1 MIFARNAALLYL
13 SFVVSG
19 LTNVAAQ
26 SFFAHAA
33 PDQKQIWLALTLL
46 LGTAGSLVGVAVARR
61 LGFPGRPG
69 PTGAAVACAVTV
81 VVWWGFH
88 VTSILV
94 YVGLH
99 LAART
104 LANFATQEIDRRA
117 VALAGA
123 TLRQQN
129 DRVGTGLR
137 FTGMLLGPLWFGLFP
152 RAGIPTMIA
161 LVALTL
167 ASVLTTMTVAGAAS
181 IPRPAAGAAG
191 RPMSGP
197 ERVLVAAAV
206 IIYASY
212 YLLASNIVYVL
223 SDVHGRGDSAS
234 FGGLLITLVYGS
246 AILGT
251 IASAPLA
258 RRGLGLRWMLA
269 APAMMIVCG
278 LSVCSPLV
286 TRPLVVYPG
295 AVLLGLGF
303 ALFLLAFREH
313 ATREAQRGQG
323 AWIAIY
329 NNLGNTSAL
338 LGFGSMLALVAAGR
352 AFAIPYGAL
361 LSTGVAALGLGGLGA
376 AALAARLLPAHGS
389 EEAHKRGGGSADRS
403 RAVQRP
409 IPRAKDRR
417 LRSCADR

>member
-33 PDQKQIWLALTLL
+33 PDQKQIWLAVTLL
-46 LGTAGSLVGVAVARR
+46 LGTVGSLAGVALARR
-61 LGFPGRPG
+61 VGFPGRPG
-69 PTGAAVACAVTV
+69 PTGAAVACAITV

-117 VALAGA
+117 VALAA
-123 TLRQQN
+123 TTLRQQN
-129 DRVGTGLR
+129 DRIGTGLR
-137 FTGMLLGPLWFGLFP
+137 FAGMLLGPLWFGLFP

-167 ASVLTTMTVAGAAS
+167 ASVLTTLAVAGAPS
-181 IPRPAAGAAG
+181 LPRSSAGAAG
-191 RPMSGP
+191 RPTTGP

-223 SDVHGRGDSAS
+223 SDLHGRRDSAS

-278 LSVCSPLV
+278 LSVRSPLV

-389 EEAHKRGGGSADRS
+389 EEVHKIS
-403 RAVQRP
+403 
-409 IPRAKDRR
+409 
-417 LRSCADR
+417 

>member
-212 YLLASNIVYVL
+212 YLLASNIIYVL
-223 SDVHGRGDSAS
+223 ADLHGRRDSAS

-376 AALAARLLPAHGS
+376 AALAARLLSGAWQRGS
-389 EEAHKRGGGSADRS
+389 T
-403 RAVQRP
+403 QT
-409 IPRAKDRR
+409 RR
-417 LRSCADR
+417 WIG